1 MTLSITD
8 TQHNNA
14 LHYDLRCYAECHALF
29 IVMLSVIMLNGV
41 MLSVVAPSNIIR
53 FSLKLG
59 LIAPLFI
66 ILSVLF
72 RKAFVRSKNSTEVV

>member
-1 MTLSITD
+1 
-8 TQHNNA
+8 
-14 LHYDLRCYAECHALF
+14 
-29 IVMLSVIMLNGV
+29 
-41 MLSVVAPSNIIR
+41 
-53 FSLKLG
+53 LG